1 MISSAG
7 SASIISVHTLV
18 QESLQTTRL
27 GFQAGP
33 LLIQSGSVVVQDG
46 ASWHA
51 GGAHERTAIGI
62 DSNQKL
68 SWFTSQK
75 PMTLRDFSNEIH
87 QRTPQIQTLLNLDGG
102 PSTAYFNSGGT
113 SFREDKLLP
122 FFLVTSNK

>member
-1 MISSAG
+1 MISSTG
-7 SASIISVHTLV
+7 PTSIASVHTLT
-18 QESLQTTRL
+18 QESLQTARL

-33 LLIQSGSVVVQDG
+33 LLIQSGSVVVQDSV
-46 ASWHA
+46 SWHA
-51 GGAHERTAIGI
+51 GSTHERTAIGI

-87 QRTPQIQTLLNLDGG
+87 QREPQIQILLNLDGG
-102 PSTAYFNSGGT
+102 PSTAYFTSGGA
-113 SFREDKLLP
+113 SFREGKLLP